1 MDLEQYF
8 TFVADDAIR
17 IAGTRIGIETVLHDY
32 QEGASPEEIVLRYP
46 TLSLEQVHATLT
58 YYLVNRGKVEVYLQR
73 VRQQQEEAWQEH
85 QRQPSAF
92 VRSLRERI
100 ERQRQML
107 RQKESATT
115 SLGSE

>member
-1 MDLEQYF
+1 MELERYF
-8 TFVADDAIR
+8 TFIADDAIR

-58 YYLVNRGKVEVYLQR
+58 YYLANRGKVEVYLHRMKQR
-73 VRQQQEEAWQEH
+73 QEKAWQEQQH
-85 QRQPSAF
+85 QPSAF

-100 ERQRQML
+100 ERQRQIL
-107 RQKESATT
+107 RQAESATT